1 MGNLLI
7 IVGVL
12 FIALFIVVKLTEKY
26 ARPVDQQQQAKMSRL
41 AMVLMLL
48 VMVMALIRH
57 YMTG

>member
-12 FIALFIVVKLTEKY
+12 IIALFIVVKLTEKY

-48 VMVMALIRH
+48 VLVMALIRH

>member
-48 VMVMALIRH
+48 VLVMALIRH

>member
-26 ARPVDQQQQAKMSRL
+26 ARPVDQQQQVKMSRL

-48 VMVMALIRH
+48 VLVMALIRH

>member
-12 FIALFIVVKLTEKY
+12 FIALFIVVKLTERY
-26 ARPVDQQQQAKMSRL
+26 AKPVDQQQQAKMSRL

>member
-12 FIALFIVVKLTEKY
+12 FIALVIVVKLTERY
-26 ARPVDQQQQAKMSRL
+26 AKPVDQQQQAKMSRL
-41 AMVLMLL
+41 AMVLIML
-48 VMVMALIRH
+48 VMVLALIRH

>member
-12 FIALFIVVKLTEKY
+12 FIALFIVVKLTERY
-26 ARPVDQQQQAKMSRL
+26 AKPVDQQQQAKMSRL

-48 VMVMALIRH
+48 VLVMALIRH